1 MVLKR
6 NIIANYVGAVWNA
19 LMNVAFVSAYIRYL
33 GASGYGLIGVFM
45 LLIALMTLLDLGMA
59 PTISREM
66 ARLQVTPDGGP
77 SARWLLRGAE
87 VVVVCLALAVGI
99 LLFAA
104 SGWLV
109 DHWLNARGLPREQVV
124 FALRV
129 MALLV
134 ALRLGENVYRSTL
147 IGLQRQVLL
156 NAVLALTATLRNVG
170 AYLVLAWY
178 APTVQAFFE
187 WQLLA
192 GMVTVAAFAA
202 AAYACLPSS
211 GREPFTFAPLRAAW
225 RFAAG
230 AMTVACLAVLLG
242 NLDKVL
248 LSRLLPLDAFGYY
261 ALAVVVA
268 QVPLGFVTPIAQ
280 AFYPKF
286 TQLWAS
292 GDATLAASYH
302 LGSQLVAALLGSA
315 TAFLVILG
323 RPVLTLWLHDTHM
336 VDRVEVLVA
345 ILSVGSMCNGL
356 MTLPYFLQLAAGWT
370 RLTITMNAFA
380 LCIIAPALWLLVPR
394 FGPLAAAWCWLGLNA
409 GYVVVAVP
417 LMHRRLLHG
426 QMARWY
432 LQDIFPPMASAC
444 IVAVAWRSVLPM
456 PTGLVGWLWLGAAG
470 ATLLAAAVIAS
481 PRLRTLVRQRLSF

>member
-1 MVLKR
+1 M
-6 NIIANYVGAVWNA
+6 
-19 LMNVAFVSAYIRYL
+19 MNVAFVSSYIRYL

-45 LLIALMTLLDLGMA
+45 LLVALMTLLDLGMA

-66 ARLQVTPDGGP
+66 ARLQMTPGGGT

-87 VVVVCLALAVGI
+87 VVVACLALTAVL
-99 LLFAA
+99 LLFVA
-104 SGWLV
+104 SGWLAN
-109 DHWLNARGLPREQVV
+109 HWLDARGLPREQVV

-129 MALLV
+129 MGLLV
-134 ALRLGENVYRSTL
+134 ALRLGENVYRSAL

-156 NAVLALTATLRNVG
+156 NAVVALSATLRNVG

-178 APTVQAFFE
+178 APTVQAFFK
-187 WQLLA
+187 WQLLV

-202 AAYACLPSS
+202 AAYACVPSP
-211 GREPFTFAPLRAAW
+211 GREPFTFAPLRSAW

-230 AMTVACLAVLLG
+230 TMVVASLAVLLG

-248 LSRLLPLDAFGYY
+248 LTRLLPLDIFGYY
-261 ALAVVVA
+261 ALAFVVA
-268 QVPLGFVTPIAQ
+268 QVPLGFVMPIAQ

-286 TQLWAS
+286 TQLWES
-292 GDATLAASYH
+292 DDATLAADYH
-302 LGSQLVAALLGSA
+302 LASQLIAVLLCSA

-323 RPVLTLWLHDTHM
+323 RPVLMLWLHDAHM
-336 VDRVEVLVA
+336 VGRVEVLVA
-345 ILSVGSMCNGL
+345 ILSVGSMLNGL

-394 FGPLAAAWCWLGLNA
+394 FGPLAAAWCWLALNT
-409 GYVVVAVP
+409 GYLVVTVP
-417 LMHRRLLHG
+417 LMHRRLLQG

-432 LQDIFPPMASAC
+432 LQDILPPAASAC
-444 IVAVAWRSVLPM
+444 VVALAWRMVLPT
-456 PTGLVGWLWLGAAG
+456 PAGLVGWFWLVGAG
-470 ATLLAAAVIAS
+470 TTVLAAAAATS
-481 PRLRTLVRQRLSF
+481 PRLRVLVWQRLSL

>member
-1 MVLKR
+1 
-6 NIIANYVGAVWNA
+6 
-19 LMNVAFVSAYIRYL
+19 MNVAFVSSYIRYL

-45 LLIALMTLLDLGMA
+45 LLVALMTLLDLGMA

-66 ARLQVTPDGGP
+66 ARLQVIPGGGP
-77 SARWLLRGAE
+77 FARWLLRGAE
-87 VVVVCLALAVGI
+87 VVVACLALAVAL
-99 LLFAA
+99 LLFVA
-104 SGWLV
+104 SGWLA
-109 DHWLNARGLPREQVV
+109 DHWLDARGLPREQVV

-129 MALLV
+129 MGLLV
-134 ALRLGENVYRSTL
+134 ALRLGENIYRSAL
-147 IGLQRQVLL
+147 IGLQRQVFL
-156 NAVLALTATLRNVG
+156 NAVLALTATLRNGG
-170 AYLVLAWY
+170 AYLVLVWY
-178 APTVQAFFE
+178 EPTVQAFFE

-192 GMVTVAAFAA
+192 GVVTVAAFAA
-202 AAYACLPSS
+202 AAYACVPSA

-230 AMTVACLAVLLG
+230 TMAVASLAVLLG

-248 LSRLLPLDAFGYY
+248 LTRLLPLDTFGYY
-261 ALAVVVA
+261 ALAYVVA
-268 QVPLGFVTPIAQ
+268 QVPLGFVMPIAQ

-292 GDATLAASYH
+292 RDAALAADYH
-302 LGSQLVAALLGSA
+302 LGSQLVAVLLCSA

-323 RPVLTLWLHDTHM
+323 RPVLVLWLHDAHT
-336 VDRVEVLVA
+336 VDRVEALVA
-345 ILSVGSMCNGL
+345 ILSVGSMLNGL

-370 RLTITMNAFA
+370 RLTIAMNAFA

-409 GYVVVAVP
+409 GYLMVTVP

-432 LQDIFPPMASAC
+432 LQDILPPAASAC
-444 IVAVAWRSVLPM
+444 AMALAWRMVLPM
-456 PTGLVGWLWLGAAG
+456 PTGLGGWFWLAGSG
-470 ATLLAAAVIAS
+470 ATVLAAAVVAS
-481 PRLRTLVRQRLSF
+481 ARLRVLIRQRLSF